1 MKLISFR
8 DYFNK
13 ICEETEIKDI
23 NESVMNK
30 IKKLFLLRD
39 ADKIVDEFKK
49 TFNITDDIKIKK
61 VQIGGSYNT
70 ATKEISYSTN
80 NSLIHE
86 LIHYLQNRNKDTTEN
101 YILPKFSDEGILR
114 YILQPLEL
122 NNWALSFADDAFEY
136 NNLDNFLKIGKRSDN
151 FEVANRD
158 ERIKHIIYLLTSD
171 IIYDKHTKNHKQKF
185 FKLLKEYYYI
195 LKALKKDISEF
206 EVKEIINIL

>member
-13 ICEETEIKDI
+13 ICEETEIKEI

-49 TFNITDDIKIKK
+49 IFDINDDIKIKK
-61 VQIGGSYNT
+61 VQIGGSYNPNS
-70 ATKEISYSTN
+70 KEITFSTN

-86 LIHYLQNRNKDTTEN
+86 LIHYLQNKNKDTTEN
-101 YILPKFSDEGILR
+101 YIFPKFSDEGILK

-136 NNLDNFLKIGKRSDN
+136 GGLNSFLKIGKQSND
-151 FEVANRD
+151 FKSAGRD
-158 ERIKHIIYLLTSD
+158 ERIKHIIFLLTSD

-185 FKLLKEYYYI
+185 FKLLKEYYFT
-195 LKALKKDISEF
+195 LKALRKDINEF
-206 EVKEIINIL
+206 EVKKIVDIL